1 MKEPKDEN
9 TSIFDDSV
17 DKHSPKYPV
26 LTLEK
31 AIEIIDF
38 LKINAGESGISLVD
52 ICQGLAMKKSSVH
65 RILDTLYSYDY
76 VEKNSTG
83 SRYKLSWE
91 LYNIG
96 NTVPKQHSL
105 SAEQC
110 VPILTCLCE
119 KHIESFSIGIQ
130 DGAFVSVAF
139 NVEPNISLKAS
150 SYIGEKLPIYAT
162 SKGKLLLS
170 QLGDSKIYDFFRENK
185 IVSFTGST
193 ITTPGKM
200 LNELFDVRENG
211 FAVDKEEHCDGL
223 SCIAVPIKNFEGKI
237 IAALGASGPTQRILP
252 KIENGIKHDLFE
264 ASKSI
269 SLKLGY
275 KEK

>member
-1 MKEPKDEN
+1 MKEHEN
-9 TSIFDDSV
+9 GQNTTFDDSLN
-17 DKHSPKYPV
+17 KHSPKYPV

-38 LKINAGESGISLVD
+38 LKKNAGESGVSLVE
-52 ICQGLAMKKSSVH
+52 ICQGLEMKKSSVH

-76 VEKNSTG
+76 VEKNSSG
-83 SRYKLSWE
+83 SKYKLSWE

-105 SAEQC
+105 SSEQC
-110 VPILTCLCE
+110 VPILNCLCE
-119 KHIESFSIGIQ
+119 KHIESFSIGIR
-130 DGAFVSVAF
+130 DGAFVTVAF

-150 SYIGEKLPIYAT
+150 SHIGEKLPIYAT
-162 SKGKLLLS
+162 SKGKLILS
-170 QLGDSKIYDFFRENK
+170 QLSDSKIYDFFRENK
-185 IVSFTGST
+185 IEAFTGST

-200 LNELFDVRENG
+200 LNELFDIRENG
-211 FAVDKEEHCDGL
+211 FALDKEEHCEGL
-223 SCIAVPIKNFEGKI
+223 SCIAVPIRNFEGKI
-237 IAALGASGPTQRILP
+237 IASLSASGPTQRILP
-252 KIENGIKHDLFE
+252 KIENGIKQDLLE

-269 SLKLGY
+269 SSKLGY